1 MSDRAK
7 KLNPRDGHE
16 SQIANRKCFVADIR
30 LRDIRPEDLEALF
43 RLDQLCFEPGIAYS
57 REELLRFL
65 ELPTAQGML
74 AVVKSEGEGRLA
86 GFVLGGRADRKTGHV
101 ITLDV
106 APQFRRRGVGRA
118 LLAEL
123 LSRLTR
129 AGAHRAILEVDV
141 GNAAAIAFYRRF
153 GFCSRRRLPDYYA
166 PGRAALEME
175 SFLEPPP
182 ALTGLSSGNDT

>member
-1 MSDRAK
+1 
-7 KLNPRDGHE
+7 
-16 SQIANRKCFVADIR
+16 VADIH
-30 LRDIRPEDLEALF
+30 LRSIRPDDLEALF

-57 REELLRFL
+57 REELLTFL
-65 ELPTAQGML
+65 ELPTAQGMV
-74 AVVKSEGEGRLA
+74 AEVKSDGDGRLA
-86 GFVLGGRADRKTGHV
+86 GFAIGALADRQTGHV

-153 GFCSRRRLPDYYA
+153 GFRSRRRIPDYYA
-166 PGRAALEME
+166 PGRAALKME
-175 SFLEPPP
+175 SFLEPRPELT
-182 ALTGLSSGNDT
+182 ALRSAKDT